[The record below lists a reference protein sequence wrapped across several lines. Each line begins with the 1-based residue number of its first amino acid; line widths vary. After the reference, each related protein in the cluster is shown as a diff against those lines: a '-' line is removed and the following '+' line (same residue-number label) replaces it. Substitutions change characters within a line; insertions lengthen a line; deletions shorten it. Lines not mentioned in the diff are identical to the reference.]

1 MLEKINTT
9 QHNTLGTTDPKII
22 WQDFQSCLE
31 NKLGKEVFDKWLS
44 GLSLYSLADYEVIMS
59 APSKFL
65 RDWVKREYFAAI
77 KETWISKIPT
87 LQKFSIIHIENK
99 QEQEILP
106 KENSKVVSLSKY
118 DNVFAFGT
126 ELNPKFTFANFAVG
140 KSNNLAFKA
149 AQIIAGKQNEAISL
163 SDVNPLYLH
172 GGVGLGKTHL
182 GQAIAWEVKE
192 NNKKTKAVYLSAE
205 RFMHQF
211 VQSIKN
217 KDVVEFKEK
226 FRGID
231 LLVIDDL
238 QFIIGKEGTQEELLY
253 TISSLVEDG
262 KRVVLICDRHPG
274 DLNNIGEK
282 LKSRIS
288 AGMIADFK
296 CPDYETRLEILRLKA
311 KASDNLVSEEVL
323 KLLADKISSNVRDLE
338 GALKKL
344 IANHIFNQEEI
355 NVSNAYRLLE
365 DLFKNSR
372 KEITISDIKK
382 EVCDYFKVNLK
393 DLDSAVRARKFA
405 RPRQVAMYLA
415 KTLTTKSLPD
425 IGNAFGGKNHAT
437 VIHASKT
444 IEKLMLQDLL
454 MQDDVKKIEERI
466 RN

>member
-9 QHNTLGTTDPKII
+9 QINILGDVNPENI
-22 WQDFQSCLE
+22 WQSFRTCLE
-31 NKLGKEVFDKWLS
+31 NKLGKETFDKWLS

-59 APSKFL
+59 IPSKFL
-65 RDWVKREYFAAI
+65 RDWVKREYLAVI
-77 KETWISKIPT
+77 KETWVSKIPT
-87 LQKFSIIHIENK
+87 LQKFSIIHIENTQT
-99 QEQEILP
+99 QEVLP
-106 KENSKVVSLSKY
+106 KSNSNIVSLSKY
-118 DNVFAFGT
+118 DNVFALGT
-126 ELNPKFTFANFAVG
+126 DLNPKFTFANFAAG

-274 DLNNIGEK
+274 DLNSIGEK

-311 KASDNLVSEEVL
+311 KASDNLVPTEVL
-323 KLLADKISSNVRDLE
+323 KLLAEKINSNIRDLE

-344 IANHIFNQEEI
+344 IANHIFNHEEI
-355 NVSNAYRLLE
+355 SVNNTYRVLE
-365 DLFKNSR
+365 DLFKNSK
-372 KEITISDIKK
+372 KEVTISDIKK
-382 EVCDYFKVNLK
+382 EVCDYFKISIK

-405 RPRQVAMYLA
+405 RPRQIAMYLS
-415 KTLTTKSLPD
+415 KILTTKSLPD
-425 IGNAFGGKNHAT
+425 IGNAFKGKNHAT

-444 IEKLMLQDLL
+444 IERLMLQDSSI
-454 MQDDVKKIEERI
+454 QSDVKKIEDKI
-466 RN
+466 KS